1 MKKSV
6 FLIIQLLKAP
16 HNFMV
21 LKKVIDRIKGNC
33 YDLKFGSKIGSNS
46 VIARV

>member
-33 YDLKFGSKIGSNS
+33 YDKHRKKVLPIDGQPK
-46 VIARV
+46 